1 MRTRRLPLVVAF
13 AVAVTLAG
21 CEDPASTSTSTST
34 ATSTATSTGSS
45 TGADLG
51 GDLTVFAASSLTN
64 AFTEIG
70 DAFTAAHPDV
80 DVTLSFAASSDLAA
94 QVLEGAPADVFA
106 SADTDNMAKLTDQ
119 SATAD
124 APATFAR
131 NSLAIMVEAGNPLD
145 ITGLDDLTDD
155 LVVISCDPDV
165 PIGRYT
171 QEVLANAGVDVA
183 MDSFEENV
191 RAVVGKVVAGE
202 ADAGVVYATDVAAA
216 GDGASGVAIPADV
229 NIVADYPIAV
239 TADAPHPAT
248 AAEFVA
254 FVLGPE
260 GQDILSEYG
269 FGPA

>member
-1 MRTRRLPLVVAF
+1 MAIL
-13 AVAVTLAG
+13 AVASAFVLVGCGDDDRPVTSESA
-21 CEDPASTSTSTST
+21 D
-34 ATSTATSTGSS
+34 
-45 TGADLG
+45 GAVISG
-51 GDLTVFAASSLTN
+51 NLTVFAASSLTN

-70 DAFTAAHPDV
+70 DAFEAANSDV

-106 SADTDNMAKLTDQ
+106 SADTANMTKLTDQ

-124 APATFAR
+124 APATFAT

-145 ITGLDDLTDD
+145 ITGLADLTND

-171 QEVLANAGVDVA
+171 QEVLTNAGVDVA

-202 ADAGVVYATDVAAA
+202 ADAGVVYATDVTAA
-216 GDGASGVAIPADV
+216 GDGANGVAIPDDV

-239 TADAPHPAT
+239 TADAPHPA
-248 AAEFVA
+248 AADAFVA
-254 FVLGPE
+254 FVLGPG
-260 GQDILSEYG
+260 GQDILATYG
-269 FGPA
+269 FASP